1 MLRQLCCHFYLS
13 KISRRRR
20 ATSLER
26 ALTGSRSRSWSRSPE
41 SDAKCQLQKLH
52 THACYC
58 QVTGTDT
65 DSYSHNDSGG
75 QSGLRGEWGAGG
87 GTAASCYDCAVPS
100 PPKKKKKNYKIF
112 NFNISGGWRRQLPSK
127 LLLLL
132 LHRHPLCLTPAPP
145 AVQIGGNTSATPTQ
159 QLNVCLGAR
168 CACPWLAK

>member
-20 ATSLER
+20 ATSLEQ
-26 ALTGSRSRSWSRSPE
+26 ALTGSWEPSRSCSRSPE

-65 DSYSHNDSGG
+65 DSYSHNERGG
-75 QSGLRGEWGAGG
+75 VEWESESERGG
-87 GTAASCYDCAVPS
+87 GTAASCYDCAVLPPS
-100 PPKKKKKNYKIF
+100 LPLLPKKKNYKIF

-127 LLLLL
+127 LLLF
-132 LHRHPLCLTPAPP
+132 HHSPSH
-145 AVQIGGNTSATPTQ
+145 TS
-159 QLNVCLGAR
+159 
-168 CACPWLAK
+168 LALVSHTTAEWG

>member
-26 ALTGSRSRSWSRSPE
+26 ALTGSWEPSRSRSRSPE

-65 DSYSHNDSGG
+65 DSYSHCE
-75 QSGLRGEWGAGG
+75 RGVGRRESEGGG
-87 GTAASCYDCAVPS
+87 GTAASCYDCAVP
-100 PPKKKKKNYKIF
+100 PPSLPLLPKKKNYKIF

-127 LLLLL
+127 LLLFP
-132 LHRHPLCLTPAPP
+132 HSPTHP
-145 AVQIGGNTSATPTQ
+145 SAALVPHTTADW
-159 QLNVCLGAR
+159 G
-168 CACPWLAK
+168 